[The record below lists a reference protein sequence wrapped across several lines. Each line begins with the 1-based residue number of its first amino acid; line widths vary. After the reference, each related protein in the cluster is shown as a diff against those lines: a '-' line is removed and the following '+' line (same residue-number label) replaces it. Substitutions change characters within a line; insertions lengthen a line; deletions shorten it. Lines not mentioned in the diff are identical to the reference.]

1 MKFQLLGK
9 TLLSELHWELGKNR
23 YFRLGN
29 PEQIMNV
36 QDAKQTKR
44 FWCHLYMAQ
53 VVLIIASFD
62 ILVSIEEKCLTRT
75 II

>member
-36 QDAKQTKR
+36 QDAKQTKPNDSAATYIWR
-44 FWCHLYMAQ
+44 K
-53 VVLIIASFD
+53 SF
-62 ILVSIEEKCLTRT
+62 
-75 II
+75 